1 MNKKRILIFTIINSI
16 LINIYAQDIPKP
28 ALDTIPE
35 KVYEFVEIPP
45 EFPGGTSA
53 LLKYLSANITYPVDA
68 GMGAIEGK
76 VYVKIIVNHNG
87 NVVNPTIIR
96 GLYPSIDSAVLIT
109 LQNMPKWKP
118 GMQNGKAVDVYYTIP
133 VYFQLAADSEITSDE
148 KIYSFTEQIPEF
160 IGGEKAMKNYFKEN
174 MQYPDLA
181 KQEKIHGKVYIKFVV
196 NEDGSLTNVLVT
208 RGIGG
213 GCDEEALRLV
223 KAMPLWAPAKQNG
236 KVVKCYFTV
245 PVEF

>member
-1 MNKKRILIFTIINSI
+1 MIRKMISLAIILFANFNFISAQVSETKTDSI
-16 LINIYAQDIPKP
+16 LIETQ
-28 ALDTIPE
+28 L
-35 KVYEFVEIPP
+35 P
-45 EFPGGTSA
+45 EFPGGA
-53 LLKYLSANITYPVDA
+53 KEMMLYLAKNINYPNDA
-68 GMGAIEGK
+68 KAKGIEGK
-76 VYVKIIVNHNG
+76 VFVQFIVAQTG
-87 NVVNPTIIR
+87 EIKNVEVVR
-96 GLYPSIDSAVLIT
+96 SVYPSIDSVAISVV
-109 LQNMPKWKP
+109 QNMPQWSP
-118 GMQNGKAVDVYYTIP
+118 GIQNGIAVDTKYTIP
-133 VYFQLAADSEITSDE
+133 VVFTLGNNQIENTTDE

-160 IGGEKAMKNYFKEN
+160 IGGEKAMKTYFKEN

-181 KQEKIHGKVYIKFVV
+181 KQEKIHGKVIVKFVV
-196 NEDGSLTNVLVT
+196 NENGSLTDVHVT